1 VNNPYQKA
9 SKAYQS
15 HGDGNMSQLQIVVE
29 LYRGILKNIKIA
41 RDSWNDRHLDVMSN
55 HIIKT
60 FDIIEALQSSLDL
73 EKGGEDAKFL
83 NHFYSVVFSALSH
96 ATAKPDPAAEF
107 DAIIAYVQTVYDRWY
122 ALAYPNRP
130 VETSADAEP
139 QAAH

>member
-1 VNNPYQKA
+1 MTNPYQKA

-15 HGDGNMSQLQIVVE
+15 HGDGSMSQLQIVVE

-41 RDSWNDRHLDVMSN
+41 KDSWSDRRLDVMSN

-60 FDIIEALQSSLDL
+60 FDIIEALQSNLDL

-83 NHFYSVVFSALSH
+83 NHFYSVVFSALSQ
-96 ATAKPDPAAEF
+96 ATAKPDPVAEF
-107 DAIIAYVQTVYDRWY
+107 DAIIAYVQNVYERWY

-130 VETSADAEP
+130 VETPADKEP
-139 QAAH
+139 QAVH